1 MSDPYTIVL
10 WCADVDRF
18 TSMVASHLLSEGI
31 SAANS
36 GRIDDEIPVTI
47 GLADWRRWP
56 IFSREASA
64 SGLIRV
70 RAPRVTTPRRHDYL
84 FTVFSG
90 QFVESSR
97 ARDVPRGSRVVT
109 IHALVEALES
119 VSPSRMSRKEIVRLF
134 DDAAHEPTVGTGSK
148 RVAPQPVH
156 EIADVCQRFVVAL
169 TR

>member
-10 WCADVDRF
+10 WGADVDRF
-18 TSMVASHLLSEGI
+18 TSMVAVHLLSEGI

-36 GRIDDEIPVTI
+36 GRIDDEIPVTV

-56 IFSREASA
+56 IFSREVSA

-70 RAPRVTTPRRHDYL
+70 RAPRVTTPRHDYL

-90 QFVESSR
+90 QFVESNR
-97 ARDVPRGSRVVT
+97 ARDVPRSSRVVA
-109 IHALVEALES
+109 IHTLVEAFES
-119 VSPSRMSRKEIVRLF
+119 VSPSRMSREEIVRLF
-134 DDAAHEPTVGTGSK
+134 DDAAHEPIAGTGSK
-148 RVAPQPVH
+148 RAAPQPVQ
-156 EIADVCQRFVVAL
+156 EVADVCQRFVVAL

>member
-1 MSDPYTIVL
+1 VSDPYTIVL
-10 WCADVDRF
+10 WGADVDRF
-18 TSMVASHLLSEGI
+18 TSMVAVHLLSEGI

-56 IFSREASA
+56 IFSREVSA

-70 RAPRVTTPRRHDYL
+70 RAPRVTTPRHDYL

-90 QFVESSR
+90 QFVESNR
-97 ARDVPRGSRVVT
+97 ARDVPRSSRVVA
-109 IHALVEALES
+109 IHTLVEALES
-119 VSPSRMSRKEIVRLF
+119 VSPSRMSREEIVRLF
-134 DDAAHEPTVGTGSK
+134 DDAAHEPIAGTGSK
-148 RVAPQPVH
+148 RAAPQPVH
-156 EIADVCQRFVVAL
+156 EIADVCQRFVIAL

>member
-1 MSDPYTIVL
+1 
-10 WCADVDRF
+10 
-18 TSMVASHLLSEGI
+18 MVAVHLLSEGI

-56 IFSREASA
+56 IFSREVSA

-70 RAPRVTTPRRHDYL
+70 RAPRVTTPRHDYL

-90 QFVESSR
+90 QFVESNR
-97 ARDVPRGSRVVT
+97 ARDVPRSSRVVA
-109 IHALVEALES
+109 IHTLVEALES
-119 VSPSRMSRKEIVRLF
+119 VSPSRMSREEIVRLF
-134 DDAAHEPTVGTGSK
+134 DDAAHEPIAGTGSK
-148 RVAPQPVH
+148 RAAPQPVH

>member
-10 WCADVDRF
+10 WGADVVRF
-18 TSMVASHLLSEGI
+18 TSMVAVHLLSEGI

-56 IFSREASA
+56 IFSREVSA

-70 RAPRVTTPRRHDYL
+70 RAPRVTTPRHDYL

-90 QFVESSR
+90 QFVESNR
-97 ARDVPRGSRVVT
+97 ARDVPRSSRVVA
-109 IHALVEALES
+109 IHTLVEALES
-119 VSPSRMSRKEIVRLF
+119 VSPSRMSREETVRLF
-134 DDAAHEPTVGTGSK
+134 DDAAHEPIAGTGSK
-148 RVAPQPVH
+148 RAAPQPVH
-156 EIADVCQRFVVAL
+156 EIADVCQRFVIAL

>member
-56 IFSREASA
+56 IFSREVSA

-70 RAPRVTTPRRHDYL
+70 RAPRVTTPRHDYL

-90 QFVESSR
+90 QFVESNR
-97 ARDVPRGSRVVT
+97 ARDVPR
-109 IHALVEALES
+109 
-119 VSPSRMSRKEIVRLF
+119 
-134 DDAAHEPTVGTGSK
+134 
-148 RVAPQPVH
+148 
-156 EIADVCQRFVVAL
+156 
-169 TR
+169 

>member
-1 MSDPYTIVL
+1 
-10 WCADVDRF
+10 
-18 TSMVASHLLSEGI
+18 MVAVHLLSEGI

-56 IFSREASA
+56 IFSREVSA

-70 RAPRVTTPRRHDYL
+70 RAPRVTTPRHDYL

-90 QFVESSR
+90 QFVESNR
-97 ARDVPRGSRVVT
+97 ARDVPRSSRVVA
-109 IHALVEALES
+109 IHTLVEALES
-119 VSPSRMSRKEIVRLF
+119 VSPSRMSREEIVRLF
-134 DDAAHEPTVGTGSK
+134 DDAAHEPTAGTGSK
-148 RVAPQPVH
+148 RAAPQPVH

>member
-10 WCADVDRF
+10 WGADVDRF
-18 TSMVASHLLSEGI
+18 TSMVAVHLLSEGI

-56 IFSREASA
+56 IFSREVSA

-70 RAPRVTTPRRHDYL
+70 RAPRVTTPRHDYL

-90 QFVESSR
+90 QFVESNR
-97 ARDVPRGSRVVT
+97 ARDVPRSSRVVA
-109 IHALVEALES
+109 IHTLVEALES
-119 VSPSRMSRKEIVRLF
+119 VSPSRMSREEIVRLF
-134 DDAAHEPTVGTGSK
+134 DDAAHEPTAGTGSK
-148 RVAPQPVH
+148 RAAPQPVH

-169 TR
+169 SR

>member
-1 MSDPYTIVL
+1 
-10 WCADVDRF
+10 
-18 TSMVASHLLSEGI
+18 MVAVHLLSEGI

-56 IFSREASA
+56 IFSREVSA

-70 RAPRVTTPRRHDYL
+70 RAPRVTTPRHDYL

-90 QFVESSR
+90 QFVESNR
-97 ARDVPRGSRVVT
+97 ARDVPRSSRVVA
-109 IHALVEALES
+109 IHTLVEALES
-119 VSPSRMSRKEIVRLF
+119 VSPSRMSREEIVRLF
-134 DDAAHEPTVGTGSK
+134 DDAAHEPTAGTGSK
-148 RVAPQPVH
+148 RAAPQPVQ

>member
-10 WCADVDRF
+10 WGADVDRF
-18 TSMVASHLLSEGI
+18 TSMVAVHLLSEGI

-36 GRIDDEIPVTI
+36 GRIDDEIPVTV

-56 IFSREASA
+56 IFSREVSA

-70 RAPRVTTPRRHDYL
+70 RAPRVTTPRHDYL

-90 QFVESSR
+90 QFVESNR
-97 ARDVPRGSRVVT
+97 ARDVPRSSRVVA
-109 IHALVEALES
+109 IHTLVEALES
-119 VSPSRMSRKEIVRLF
+119 VSPSRMSREEIVRLF
-134 DDAAHEPTVGTGSK
+134 DDAAHEPTAGTGSK
-148 RVAPQPVH
+148 RAAPQPVH

>member
-10 WCADVDRF
+10 WGADVDRF
-18 TSMVASHLLSEGI
+18 TSMVAVHLLSEGI

-56 IFSREASA
+56 IFSREVSA

-70 RAPRVTTPRRHDYL
+70 RAPRVTTPRHDYL

-90 QFVESSR
+90 QFVESNR
-97 ARDVPRGSRVVT
+97 ARDVPRSSRVVA

-119 VSPSRMSRKEIVRLF
+119 VSPSRMSREEIVRLF
-134 DDAAHEPTVGTGSK
+134 DDAAHEPTAGTGSK
-148 RVAPQPVH
+148 RAAPQPVH

-169 TR
+169 SR